1 VTSAQRARLV
11 VAMGLLNLILA
22 TVALTAGLIAP
33 AQPDGGIA
41 VGASS
46 QPSPSAPG
54 SSSEPAGASPS
65 TSGASASPTT
75 PSASESTPPASSS
88 PTPSSEPSASPTESA
103 PTVAQGP
110 TPTPAATPV
119 VVRTP
124 APSTTPHATPTPR
137 PTSRPTATPPT
148 PPTPKPTTNPTA
160 RPTPAP
166 TPTPI
171 VVKAKKPM
179 PPCPTAGGGP
189 PGHHKG
195 EGSTTRPCGSKND
208 HGKGGSGVVI
218 VLPLALLGAAATGR
232 RRLGAGIRR
241 VHGLT
246 GRRSA

>member
-33 AQPDGGIA
+33 AQPNGGIA
-41 VGASS
+41 VGPSS
-46 QPSPSAPG
+46 QPSAGAPG

-65 TSGASASPTT
+65 ASPATSGASASPT
-75 PSASESTPPASSS
+75 PGASESTPPASAS
-88 PTPSSEPSASPTESA
+88 PVPSGEPSASPTESA

-110 TPTPAATPV
+110 TPTPA

-124 APSTTPHATPTPR
+124 APSTTPHSTPTPR

-148 PPTPKPTTNPTA
+148 PPTPKPTAKPTA
-160 RPTPAP
+160 RPTPVP
-166 TPTPI
+166 TATPI
-171 VVKAKKPM
+171 GVKAKKPM

-189 PGHHKG
+189 PGHNKG

-208 HGKGGSGVVI
+208 RGKGGSGVVI

-232 RRLGAGIRR
+232 RRLVTGIRR
-241 VHGLT
+241 AHGLT
-246 GRRSA
+246 SRRSA